1 MNHCKKVKHQHKKKQ
16 PGQEHKYIPTDKEV
30 EAAIHESKWG
40 ESHLTRFIADAHKN
54 ILITYVKQRG
64 YFEMLDDLGV
74 LFEKA
79 NACLTYSDSDLSGL
93 VVLSLFG
100 RACGNFF
107 AAVRLVASGQL
118 TESYAQLRVCI
129 ENALYASYI
138 SSKPTLAK
146 VWGDRHQS
154 EQKRKKCRDSF
165 KISSMIKNL
174 QSQSPALAKRA
185 KKYYNTC
192 IDFGAHPN
200 ERSVIPNIQMAKN
213 GPVKLHLLN
222 TEPGFFGACL
232 LAVVSMGLLV
242 VEIFEKVYPNKFK
255 KINSQQRIQTIQGQY
270 NRIAPGVVA
279 ALKSSTLDMNKK
291 G

>member
-1 MNHCKKVKHQHKKKQ
+1 MKRRKKVKHQHKKNK
-16 PGQEHKYIPTDKEV
+16 PGKEAKYIPTDEEV
-30 EAAIHESKWG
+30 EAAIRESKWG
-40 ESHLTRFIADAHKN
+40 ESRLTRFLADAHKN
-54 ILITYVKQRG
+54 IRITYLKHRG
-64 YFEMLDDLGV
+64 YFEMLDNLGV
-74 LFEKA
+74 LFDKM
-79 NACLTYSDSDLSGL
+79 NACITYSDSDLSGL

-107 AAVRLVASGQL
+107 AAVRLAASGQL

-146 VWGDRHQS
+146 VWGDRHES
-154 EQKRKKCRDSF
+154 EQKKKKCRDSF

-174 QSQSPALAKRA
+174 QLQSPALAKRA
-185 KKYYNTC
+185 KKDYNTC

-200 ERSVIPNIQMAKN
+200 ERSVIPNIQMVKK

-242 VEIFEKVYPNKFK
+242 VEIFEKVYPDKFK
-255 KINSQQRIQTIQGQY
+255 EINSQQRVQTIQGQY

-279 ALKSSTLDMNKK
+279 ALKSSTLDMNKQ

>member
-1 MNHCKKVKHQHKKKQ
+1 MNHRKKVKKQHKKNEL
-16 PGQEHKYIPTDKEV
+16 GQETKYIPTDQEI
-30 EAAIHESKWG
+30 EAAIRKSKWG
-40 ESHLTRFIADAHKN
+40 ESHLTRFLEDAHKN

-64 YFEMLDDLGV
+64 YFEMLDDIGD

-79 NACLTYSDSDLSGL
+79 NVCLTYSDSNLSGL

-107 AAVRLVASGQL
+107 AAVRLAASGQL

-154 EQKRKKCRDSF
+154 EQKRKKCRNSF
-165 KISSMIKNL
+165 KISSMIENL

-185 KKYYNTC
+185 KKDYNTC

-200 ERSVIPNIQMAKN
+200 ERSVIPNIQMEKN

-242 VEIFEKVYPNKFK
+242 VEIFEKVYPDKFK
-255 KINSQQRIQTIQGQY
+255 EINSQQRVQTIQGQY

-279 ALKSSTLDMNKK
+279 ALKSSTLDMNKQ

>member
-1 MNHCKKVKHQHKKKQ
+1 MKRRKKVKHRHRKKK
-16 PGQEHKYIPTDKEV
+16 PVQEANYIPTGEEV
-30 EAAIHESKWG
+30 ESAIRESKWC
-40 ESHLTRFIADAHKN
+40 ESHLTRFLEDTHKN

-64 YFEMLDDLGV
+64 YFEMLDNLGII
-74 LFEKA
+74 FEKV
-79 NACLTYSDSDLSGL
+79 NPYLTYSNSDLSSL

-107 AAVRLVASGQL
+107 AAVRLAASGQL

-154 EQKRKKCRDSF
+154 EEKRKKCRDSF

-185 KKYYNTC
+185 KKEYNTC

-200 ERSVIPNIQMAKN
+200 ERSVIPNIQMSKN

-242 VEIFEKVYPNKFK
+242 VEIFEKVYPNEFK
-255 KINSQQRIQTIQGQY
+255 EINVQQRIQTIQGQY
-270 NRIAPGVVA
+270 TRIAPGVVS
-279 ALKSSTLDMNKK
+279 ALKSSTLDMNKQ